1 MSDSRSSGER
11 TGKNKPKPV
20 FRKKHRGCG
29 SAVGPWFA
37 NGTAWKGRPKS
48 VIVAYVK
55 ASCGRAGYPSKTEH
69 VQFCLNLPGPSGK
82 AKYYSETDSEQVPR
96 GKGEKNPCEGSQKNL
111 KPHVYKQFE
120 HHAARQ
126 VRERTFC
133 IMIRRLNVRSK
144 AKPLGGA
151 GAKASPKRAIS
162 CVYYNPKRDD
172 LRMARLKCG

>member
-133 IMIRRLNVRSK
+133 IMIRRLNVRSE

-151 GAKASPKRAIS
+151 GAKASPKRAIVACIITRS
-162 CVYYNPKRDD
+162 GMIYAWP
-172 LRMARLKCG
+172 G